1 MKRRYPPG
9 MFEPAYIEPADI
21 SGLLT
26 PQANFL
32 GTDDIR
38 DATDAAPAEIIPIRR
53 GLDDEVT
60 D

>member
-21 SGLLT
+21 SGLFT

-38 DATDAAPAEIIPIRR
+38 DAKSAEDAEIIPIRR

>member
-1 MKRRYPPG
+1 MKRRYPEG

-21 SGLLT
+21 SGLFT

-38 DATDAAPAEIIPIRR
+38 DAEVAEIIPIRR

>member
-21 SGLLT
+21 SGLFT

-38 DATDAAPAEIIPIRR
+38 DAEVAEIIPIRR

>member
-26 PQANFL
+26 PQENFL

-38 DATDAAPAEIIPIRR
+38 DAEDAQIIPFRR
-53 GLDDEVT
+53 CDNAEREQR
-60 D
+60 